1 MDKENKTLKY
11 IKSLVTQGLFI
22 WEEVIPV
29 SEKTF
34 RQVYERDLALLRK

>member
-1 MDKENKTLKY
+1 MVQFGNYEITDDRNL
-11 IKSLVTQGLFI
+11 LTQGLFI

-34 RQVYERDLALLRK
+34 RLAK